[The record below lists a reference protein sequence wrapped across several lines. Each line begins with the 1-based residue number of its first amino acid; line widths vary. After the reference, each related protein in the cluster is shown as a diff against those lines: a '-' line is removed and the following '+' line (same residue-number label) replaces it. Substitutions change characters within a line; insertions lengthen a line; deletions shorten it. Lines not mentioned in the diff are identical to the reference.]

1 VRDDPARRVATEL
14 RRRGLAPAARLLID
28 AHRPLSPLL
37 ADVGAALGPLAG
49 ALGGPGLPAVVR
61 LAEEDGLDRLM
72 AELGDGPE
80 GAAGE
85 PVANARRPGERDADP
100 G

>member
-1 VRDDPARRVATEL
+1 MRDDPARRVADEI
-14 RRRGLAPAARLLID
+14 RRRGLAPAARLLVD

-49 ALGGPGLPAVVR
+49 AIGGREVPALVA
-61 LAEEDGLDRLM
+61 LAEEGGLDRLI
-72 AELGDGPE
+72 AELGDHE
-80 GAAGE
+80 G
-85 PVANARRPGERDADP
+85 RDAEP